1 MKYNKVRAILIGA
14 ISLTLTLGAGSTMQ
28 NREGTDIIGYD
39 NATQIA
45 AQSATA
51 DSDMEASSKT
61 RNAVPAVKAGVS
73 DILDP
78 VTEIVAESETENTK
92 QSKERQLEEQQTE
105 ELESDC
111 VIAQVNNY
119 LYVRATPDMSGEV
132 EGKMYSN
139 AVGTQIGQEDD
150 WIQVTSGTVTGYVN
164 SAYVKTGN
172 EARALADEV
181 GVHLATVNTT
191 TLKVRMEPTT
201 EAKVLGLVPDG
212 DVLTVS
218 ESTEGWV
225 KVTVEEGEG
234 YVSTD
239 YVSLEVKNEVAESKE
254 EEEARLQREE
264 EERLAA
270 QAAAEAA
277 RRAEEAAK
285 KQATQQQT
293 PKTQSTPSQSTSQ
306 NSASGSTSSTK
317 PQTGATAQ
325 SGTTSSG
332 QTSNSQ
338 SNSNLGA
345 QIAAYA
351 QQFIGNPYVYG
362 GTSLTNGADCSGFVQ
377 SVYKN
382 FGISLPRTSGA
393 QGACGTDVGGIGNAK
408 AGDLVWYSG
417 HIGIY
422 IGNGQIVHAS
432 SAKTGI
438 KISNASYRTIL
449 SVRRIV

>member
-1 MKYNKVRAILIGA
+1 MKYNKVRALLIGA
-14 ISLTLTLGAGSTMQ
+14 FALTLTLGSGVAMQ
-28 NREGTDIIGYD
+28 GKSNTDLAEQTVTAQAEVD
-39 NATQIA
+39 ADATGGDIEV
-45 AQSATA
+45 SAKAKNMTP
-51 DSDMEASSKT
+51 T
-61 RNAVPAVKAGVS
+61 VKAGVS
-73 DILDP
+73 SILEP
-78 VTEIVAESETENTK
+78 ITEVAA
-92 QSKERQLEEQQTE
+92 EEHI
-105 ELESDC
+105 ESDC

-119 LYVRATPDMSGEV
+119 LYVRATPDAEGEV
-132 EGKMYSN
+132 LGKMYRN
-139 AVGTQIGQEDD
+139 AVGAQIGREGD
-150 WIQVTSGTVTGYVN
+150 WIQMTSGNVTGYVN
-164 SAYVKTGN
+164 AAYVKTGD
-172 EARALADEV
+172 EARSLADEV
-181 GVHLATVNTT
+181 GIHLATVNTT

-218 ESTEGWV
+218 EATDGWV

-239 YVSLEVKNEVAESKE
+239 YVNLEVKNEVAESRE
-254 EEEARLQREE
+254 EEEARLKREE

-277 RRAEEAAK
+277 RRAEEAAAQAAAAK
-285 KQATQQQT
+285 AAAPKQGTVQQAPQ
-293 PKTQSTPSQSTSQ
+293 TQSAPSKSTSTGSVTG
-306 NSASGSTSSTK
+306 NSTSTKPQSGSTSTN
-317 PQTGATAQ
+317 QTSG
-325 SGTTSSG
+325 SGTQGNTE
-332 QTSNSQ
+332 
-338 SNSNLGA
+338 LGA
-345 QIAAYA
+345 QIAVYA
-351 QQFIGNPYVYG
+351 QQFVGNPYVYG

-393 QGACGTDVGGIGNAK
+393 QGACGTNVGGIGNAK